1 MKKNALVVLGLL
13 VSLVSAGAVVGKS
26 ISPENSSPMI
36 AQAVKITLEQAR
48 KIALKRVD
56 GSIEEEFTIEDE
68 EENITTYVFIIK
80 DKKDKS
86 FEVQIDA
93 ENGAVLSVEEIV
105 EEADDDE
112 PPADEPEDAEMTED
126 ESAAEEAAET
136 IAETEEAVE
145 TEATEEAVVESEA
158 TEAEE
163 EEAEEEMVE
172 TMMEDEPADDP
183 VASQPKFS
191 MEQARTMALKKVA
204 GEIESEELLNENGK
218 MFYSFIIRDKKDRT
232 IEVRVDATTGKVKK
246 FKDKKT
252 EAE

>member
-26 ISPENSSPMI
+26 ISPENSSLMI

-112 PPADEPEDAEMTED
+112 PPADEPENAEMTED
-126 ESAAEEAAET
+126 ESAAEEATET
-136 IAETEEAVE
+136 TEETAEAVE
-145 TEATEEAVVESEA
+145 TEE
-158 TEAEE
+158 TEAE
-163 EEAEEEMVE
+163 EEAEEEEVLE
-172 TMMEDEPADDP
+172 TTMEDESADDP

-246 FKDKKT
+246 FKNKKT